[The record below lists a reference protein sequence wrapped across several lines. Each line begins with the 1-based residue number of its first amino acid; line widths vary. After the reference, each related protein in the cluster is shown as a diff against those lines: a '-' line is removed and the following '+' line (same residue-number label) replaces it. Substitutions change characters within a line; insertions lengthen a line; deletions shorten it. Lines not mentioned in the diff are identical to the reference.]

1 MAKKRPYAV
10 RSLPPGPCTPAALRP
25 RRWLSLLRLLN
36 LPCARAS
43 RLSSLFHV
51 GHAGLQ
57 AAGRER
63 WGHAGGRGPT
73 RTRTRLPCSCR
84 RTSGTGT
91 RRSRGRSGRR
101 RPRCGTASSA
111 LAGCFKAVAVAV
123 VVVVLVAMQE
133 RCKSLLPCEC
143 FTACLPAA
151 CHVHTFLCLM
161 KYCYLQ
167 APCCCPLPCCLPSS
181 CAGMLRTWLTYRGG
195 AFPQGPP

>member
-1 MAKKRPYAV
+1 MPPCHLTAAAGPVHPRGPATSEVVFSLVVAWTALRALTAAV
-10 RSLPPGPCTPAALRP
+10 FVVLCGPCLASSRWPSTAGP
-25 RRWLSLLRLLN
+25 R
-36 LPCARAS
+36 
-43 RLSSLFHV
+43 
-51 GHAGLQ
+51 
-57 AAGRER
+57 
-63 WGHAGGRGPT
+63 GRGPT
-73 RTRTRLPCSCR
+73 RTRTCSPSSCR
-84 RTSGTGT
+84 HISGTDT
-91 RRSRGRSGRR
+91 RRPRGRSGRR
-101 RPRCGTASSA
+101 RPRHGAASSA